1 MIFDLQQERKELE
14 ERLMQEIEAYEK
26 SGCQLAKNEAEY
38 RKALRVEILLERAN
52 KTPVSIVS
60 DICRGKPEIAELK
73 LNRDCSEA
81 VYSASKEAIHAI
93 KLRLRILDEE
103 ITREWNSGGT

>member
-26 SGCQLAKNEAEY
+26 SGYQLAKNEAEY

-103 ITREWNSGGT
+103 ITREWNSGGM

>member
-38 RKALRVEILLERAN
+38 RKALERAN

-103 ITREWNSGGT
+103 ITREWNSGGR